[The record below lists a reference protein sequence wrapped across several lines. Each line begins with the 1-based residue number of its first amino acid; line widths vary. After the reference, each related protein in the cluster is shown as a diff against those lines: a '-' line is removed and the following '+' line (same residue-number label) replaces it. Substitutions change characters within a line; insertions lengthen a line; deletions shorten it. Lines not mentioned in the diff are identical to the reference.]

1 VELAAGKHAKRDG
14 ERRQQA
20 KKQKR
25 EVPARRV
32 PAEYRCVKSTKT
44 EPKSPEAVEF
54 TCSVSDHTL
63 EPWRRPPRLA
73 RSRSPPAP
81 PPTARVALLPRL
93 LLRMVPRSASLQQLY
108 KLWKADVEYTAACFC
123 AERQHGTLKASTTL

>member
-1 VELAAGKHAKRDG
+1 MARAALAAVELAASKHAKRDG

-25 EVPARRV
+25 EVPARCV

-44 EPKSPEAVEF
+44 EPKSPEAVEL

-63 EPWRRPPRLA
+63 EPWRRPPRA
-73 RSRSPPAP
+73 GWRGAGHHRH
-81 PPTARVALLPRL
+81 
-93 LLRMVPRSASLQQLY
+93 LRRRRGWPCRRAS
-108 KLWKADVEYTAACFC
+108 C
-123 AERQHGTLKASTTL
+123 